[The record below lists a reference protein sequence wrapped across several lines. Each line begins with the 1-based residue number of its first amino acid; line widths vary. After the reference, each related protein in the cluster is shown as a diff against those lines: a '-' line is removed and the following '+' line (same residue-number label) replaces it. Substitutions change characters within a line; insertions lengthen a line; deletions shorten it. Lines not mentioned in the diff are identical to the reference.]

1 MSVPEEHQS
10 WPAAGFVI
18 TLILRDNLSTKALEL
33 VTLVLERLN
42 RDLPLPYHLSFMVG
56 LASGS
61 LQVSIR
67 VRRSQ
72 FELWSRILIS
82 PCVFFTSLF

>member
-42 RDLPLPYHLSFMVG
+42 RDLPV
-56 LASGS
+56 
-61 LQVSIR
+61 
-67 VRRSQ
+67 
-72 FELWSRILIS
+72 LWSD
-82 PCVFFTSLF
+82 